1 MNPIEQKLQNI
12 TTKLRYKQYHIE
24 EFSITFNW
32 GCTIFINSMVSEP
45 NSCVITKCW
54 QCLMNLPSEF
64 TTNVVNVM
72 LQLKKLG
79 KDDPRRV
86 IHSLK
91 VALAITLVSTFY
103 YFKPLYDSFGSSAMW
118 AVITVIV
125 VSEFSV
131 GKLCFFSFPLG
142 F

>member
-1 MNPIEQKLQNI
+1 
-12 TTKLRYKQYHIE
+12 
-24 EFSITFNW
+24 
-32 GCTIFINSMVSEP
+32 
-45 NSCVITKCW
+45 
-54 QCLMNLPSEF
+54 MNLPSEF
-64 TTNVVNVM
+64 TTNVVNVI
-72 LQLKKLG
+72 LLLKKLG